1 MTDLGTRSGS
11 QILRTFLPQ
20 QTADLKGG
28 IYKVAEWSGPV
39 PIQVDRD
46 IIARRLLREI
56 TPWARAHTD
65 NGFAAD
71 LRAGASI
78 EVVELDDR
86 RGVQVECY
94 PEVWLCRNCRRIGK
108 DRSKAC
114 RCGTKRWG
122 QLHFVGFHRCG
133 ALFQPW
139 IRRCPQHDDVML
151 ISPRSAQA
159 KDIRFVCPDC
169 NLELMKGLGFRPCT
183 ACGQGNINWNVHK
196 ARSVYVPRGA
206 VLVNP
211 PRPERM
217 KDLLAA
223 GGPRKALSWMV
234 EGMSAQSPATMD
246 GKSTRGTFIQNLL
259 RQGMDRDFAEKMAAF
274 ASESGQL
281 APEDGTDDIDLL
293 PESMRQEAENEAVDI
308 AMALA
313 EARTPSTSLIGAP
326 GVGIVLSARYADDYP
341 AALARGGFADIDLVE
356 RFPVLNVMYGYS
368 RGGGDAGA
376 SKLVPFRQPR
386 GGYRLHGDLSETEAL
401 FFRLDPLRVV
411 HWLTDRGHV
420 LPGITPGDQ
429 DPRRARL
436 AILESAQVPLAGD
449 ELPAATIGSD
459 LLLLVHSYA
468 HRLIRRTAVYAGI
481 DRDSLAE
488 YLVPLHLG
496 FFIYAGARGD
506 FVLGGL
512 QAVFETDIDTLITA
526 VVDGEH
532 RCPLDPGC
540 SRGAGAC
547 LACLHVGE
555 PSCRYF
561 NTYLDRKV
569 LFGNA
574 GYLRPVPREAT

>member
-1 MTDLGTRSGS
+1 MTELGSRSGS

-39 PIQVDRD
+39 PIQIDQDR
-46 IIARRLLREI
+46 IARRLLREI
-56 TPWARAHTD
+56 SPWSSAHTD

-71 LRAGASI
+71 LRAGAPI

-86 RGVQVECY
+86 RGVQVERY
-94 PEVWLCRNCRRIGK
+94 PQVWLCRNCRRVGK
-108 DRSKAC
+108 DRSKVC
-114 RCGTKRWG
+114 RCGAKRWG
-122 QLHFVGFHRCG
+122 QLHFVGFHACG
-133 ALFQPW
+133 ALFEPW

-151 ISPRSAQA
+151 HSPKSAQA
-159 KDIRFVCPDC
+159 KDIRFVCPEC

-211 PRPERM
+211 PRPDRM
-217 KDLLAA
+217 KELLTA
-223 GGPRKALSWMV
+223 GGPRKALLWLV
-234 EGMSAQSPATMD
+234 EGMSAESPAKMG
-246 GKSTRGTFIQNLL
+246 GKPTRGTFIQNLL
-259 RQGMDRDFAEKMAAF
+259 AQGIDQDIAEKMADLAG
-274 ASESGQL
+274 ESGQL
-281 APEDGTDDIDLL
+281 APEDGTDEIDRL
-293 PESMRQEAENEAVDI
+293 PQAMRQEAEYEAVEI

-313 EARTPSTSLIGAP
+313 EARTPTASLVNNPVAGAVLATKYGTEYST
-326 GVGIVLSARYADDYP
+326 
-341 AALARGGFADIDLVE
+341 ALAHGGFAGVDLAE

-376 SKLVPFRQPR
+376 SKLVPFRHPR
-386 GGYRLHGDLSETEAL
+386 GGYKLHGDLSETEAL
-401 FFRLDPLRVV
+401 FFRLEPVRVAN
-411 HWLTDRGHV
+411 WLMERGHV
-420 LPGITPGDQ
+420 LQGFTANEHDQ
-429 DPRRARL
+429 RRARIS
-436 AILESAQVPLAGD
+436 ILESAHIPLAGD
-449 ELPAATIGSD
+449 EVPVPTVGSE
-459 LLLLVHSYA
+459 LLMLVHSYA

-481 DRDSLAE
+481 DRDALAE

-512 QAVFETDIDTLITA
+512 QAVFETELDSLITA
-526 VVDGEH
+526 AVDGEH

-561 NTYLDRKV
+561 NTYLDRKA
-569 LFGNA
+569 LFGET
-574 GYLRPVPREAT
+574 GYLRAAIRAA